1 MQKRYL
7 YALTGIGIVLMGGIF
22 LGWSKKTQPEPT
34 QNQTPKE
41 EVVETPKTENLD
53 TSDWKTYRNE
63 TYGFMVRYPDNWEM
77 RQNTGQNSDS
87 SVISLTS
94 PETRKLM
101 QDRATDSSCDLS
113 VYYYPSIA
121 DEPENEYNHDHAVT
135 LEEMMSRNPMIAPVG
150 QIELSGQKATDVVW
164 GGNGAYYTI
173 LAIRNSHLYKVQ
185 FCRKEY
191 KDTLSV
197 IEMGIIRTFQFLK

>member
-1 MQKRYL
+1 ME
-7 YALTGIGIVLMGGIF
+7 
-22 LGWSKKTQPEPT
+22 SEPA
-34 QNQTPKE
+34 QNQKPAG
-41 EVVETPKTENLD
+41 EVAETLTTKSLD
-53 TSDWKTYRNE
+53 TNDWKTYRNKE
-63 TYGFMVRYPDNWEM
+63 CGFEIRYPDDWEM
-77 RQNTGQNSDS
+77 RENTGQNSDS

-94 PETRKLM
+94 PETRTFIE
-101 QDRATDSSCDLS
+101 DRATDSSCDLS

-121 DEPENEYNHDHAVT
+121 DEPENKYNHDHAVT
-135 LEEMMSRNPMIAPVG
+135 LEEMISRNPMIAPVG

-197 IEMGIIRTFQFLK
+197 IEMGIIRTFQFLE

>member
-1 MQKRYL
+1 MQRRYL
-7 YALTGIGIVLMGGIF
+7 YAVTGIGVVLLGGIF
-22 LGWSKKTQPEPT
+22 LVWSKRIESEPLQPA
-34 QNQTPKE
+34 E
-41 EVVETPKTENLD
+41 EVAETPTTESLD

-63 TYGFMVRYPDNWEM
+63 EYGFEIRYPDDWEM
-77 RQNTGQNSDS
+77 RENTGQNSDS
-87 SVISLTS
+87 SVISLAGL
-94 PETRKLM
+94 ETRTLIE
-101 QDRATDSSCDLS
+101 DRATDSSCDLS

-121 DEPENEYNHDHAVT
+121 DEPENKYNHDHAVT
-135 LEEMMSRNPMIAPVG
+135 LEEMISRNTMIRPIG
-150 QIELSGQKATDVVW
+150 RTELGNQEATDVVW

-173 LAIRNSHLYKVQ
+173 LAIRDSHLYKVQ